1 VAVTSGLVLPP
12 PIGSPIGFSP
22 FSASPSIVQLTNI
35 ANTPP
40 APTTSP
46 FTFGRV
52 GLGVQVQLTEITYPP
67 LFTVPL
73 VMIPAPGAGK
83 LIYVRAVFTRLQK
96 PAGAWTNS
104 GTNARVQYTG
114 QTQSLGSPS
123 MAFLVGG
130 GTIQTLMVD
139 AVAQTLTGG
148 GVNASVEIQT
158 TSQANPGAQTGTL
171 VFVIFYDILNVGF

>member
-1 VAVTSGLVLPP
+1 MSVGTVVIPDSRRPLGYQ
-12 PIGSPIGFSP
+12 P
-22 FSASPSIVQLTNI
+22 FSAQPSIVNLTNI
-35 ANTPP
+35 ANNPP
-40 APTTSP
+40 VPTITP
-46 FTFGRV
+46 FTYGRFG
-52 GLGVQVQLTEITYPP
+52 LAAQVSLSEITYPP

-73 VMIPAPGAGK
+73 VMVPAPGAGK

-130 GTIQTLMVD
+130 GTLQTLMVD

-148 GVNASVEIQT
+148 GVNSAIEIQT

-171 VFVIFYDILNVGF
+171 VFVIFYDVLNVAF